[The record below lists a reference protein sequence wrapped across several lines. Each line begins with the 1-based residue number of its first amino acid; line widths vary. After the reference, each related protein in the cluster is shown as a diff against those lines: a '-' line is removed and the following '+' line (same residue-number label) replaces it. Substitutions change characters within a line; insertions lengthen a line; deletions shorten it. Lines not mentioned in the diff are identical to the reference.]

1 VGEILA
7 TDGKEG
13 MKQEREYLAQ
23 RRKGAKRRKAFL
35 FLGKEFSSS
44 SISLLRLCARTFL
57 LVLVLQ
63 PAWAADKPPAY
74 AVASA
79 HPQAT
84 EAGMLV
90 LAAGGNAF
98 DAAVAVSAAL
108 AVVEPTGSGLG
119 GGGFWLLHRAKDNFQ
134 VMVDGRER
142 APLNARRDMYLD
154 DKGEVIPGLSRDGA
168 LAAGIPGEPAALAHI
183 AERYGQLPLARSLA
197 PAIRL
202 AREGFVVDE
211 KLQHAIE
218 YRRKALET
226 SAAAAVFLPQG
237 KPLVAGD
244 VLVQAD
250 LARTLTR
257 IAEKG
262 ADGFYRG
269 DTADDLL
276 DGVEA
281 GGGIWSKK
289 DLRSYQ
295 VVERKPM
302 VLEYRD
308 LRIVT
313 AGPPSSGGVVMG
325 IVFNILSGY
334 DWPSLAIADRRHLTI
349 EAMRRAYRDRAEY
362 LGDPDFAPLPAPL
375 LSRSYADGLRTGID
389 RHKATPSSSLESSV
403 AARSSEGTN
412 TTHFS
417 VIDAEGNR
425 VAATLSINLPLGS
438 GFMPARTGVLLNNE
452 MDDFSIKPNTPNAYG
467 LVGGEAN
474 AVAPGKRMLSSMSP
488 SFIETPERVAIVGT
502 PGGSRIISMVLGAVL
517 AFAEGAGAEALV
529 TQPRLHHQYLPDE
542 VMHEVGA
549 LSEIEQKTLK
559 NRGHTLREV
568 EAYGNLQAVIWD
580 RGRNRVEAA
589 SDPRGIGLAR
599 IQAVATV
606 NPQALPAPPK

>member
-1 VGEILA
+1 MKRFLTVLILLCGSASLHAGEL
-7 TDGKEG
+7 
-13 MKQEREYLAQ
+13 
-23 RRKGAKRRKAFL
+23 
-35 FLGKEFSSS
+35 
-44 SISLLRLCARTFL
+44 
-57 LVLVLQ
+57 
-63 PAWAADKPPAY
+63 PPAQ
-74 AVASA
+74 AIASA
-79 HPQAT
+79 HPLAT

-142 APLNARRDMYLD
+142 APLDARRDMYLD
-154 DKGEVIPGLSRDGA
+154 EKGEVIPGLSRDGA

-211 KLQHAIE
+211 KLQRAIE
-218 YRRKALET
+218 YRRRALET
-226 SAAAAVFLPQG
+226 SAAIAVFLPQG
-237 KPLVAGD
+237 KPLMAGD
-244 VLVQAD
+244 MLVQAD

-276 DGVEA
+276 DGVDA

-289 DLRSYQ
+289 DLRTYQ
-295 VVERKPM
+295 VIERKPL
-302 VLEYRD
+302 VLEFRD
-308 LRIVT
+308 MRIVT
-313 AGPPSSGGVVMG
+313 AGLPSSGGVVMG
-325 IVFNILSGY
+325 VVFNILSGY
-334 DWPSLAIADRRHLTI
+334 DWRSLAVADRRHLTI

-362 LGDPDFAPLPAPL
+362 LGDPDFTPLPLPL
-375 LSRSYADGLRTGID
+375 LSRSYADGLRAGINL
-389 RHKATPSSSLESSV
+389 HKATPSSSLDSGA
-403 AARSSEGTN
+403 AARRSEGTN

-417 VIDAEGNR
+417 VIDAMGNR

-438 GFMPARTGVLLNNE
+438 GFMPAGTGVLLNNE
-452 MDDFSIKPNTPNAYG
+452 MDDFSVKPNTPNAYG

-488 SFIETPERVAIVGT
+488 SFIETPERIAIVGT
-502 PGGSRIISMVLGAVL
+502 PGGSRIISMVMGAVL
-517 AFAEGAGAEALV
+517 AFAEGAGADTLV
-529 TQPRLHHQYLPDE
+529 SQPRLHHQYLPDE
-542 VMHEVGA
+542 VMYEQGA
-549 LSEIEQKTLK
+549 LSEIEQQALSK
-559 NRGHTLREV
+559 RGHSLRQV
-568 EAYGNLQAVIWD
+568 ESYGNLQAVVWD

-589 SDPRGIGLAR
+589 ADPRGIGLAR
-599 IQAVATV
+599 VQAVSTGNHQESA
-606 NPQALPAPPK
+606 APPK